1 MHVLAPAATGV
12 APPVTT
18 EASKTTFYLNTNKL
32 NFTQAETACTAL
44 GGHLAA
50 FIDKDEQVGGG
61 CRLGGPGGQLRAVAL
76 PAWSALGVSVGCS
89 GSVHSEEPF
98 AA

>member
-50 FIDKDEQVGGG
+50 FIDKDEQVGG
-61 CRLGGPGGQLRAVAL
+61 LQAGGTRWPAACCCSACMVCTWIVCWLLRQCAL
-76 PAWSALGVSVGCS
+76 
-89 GSVHSEEPF
+89 
-98 AA
+98 